1 MAINTV
7 SGNTMLTSGSFP
19 PVRAATTG
27 SNIDVT
33 AGSLLVVD
41 GVQLVAGDRV
51 LVKIRPTQQQKV
63 FTRPIPARGCARQMP
78 APTRNASPAWRS
90 RWRSAPSMRGQ
101 TFICTCAD
109 DPVVVGTSLITFA
122 AQSMVASAT
131 QGATSTTSVAI
142 GVGSKTFAVQAGRA
156 FQAGQA
162 VLINESSNNA
172 NQMFGTVTAYSGTS
186 LTVNVTATGGSG
198 THADWTIV
206 HYPSNAAA
214 GFAPPIG
221 TGNVTEP
228 GSSTPGHVATSR
240 TRPARCCRTA
250 ALPQGLPTPSR
261 RQCWRTRPRRSSSA
275 CSTACWWRR
284 LLAAR

>member
-131 QGATSTTSVAI
+131 QKGRPRPRALRSVLAQRR
-142 GVGSKTFAVQAGRA
+142 SLSRPAGRSRPDR
-156 FQAGQA
+156 
-162 VLINESSNNA
+162 LSSSMRA
-172 NQMFGTVTAYSGTS
+172 PTTPTRCSG
-186 LTVNVTATGGSG
+186 
-198 THADWTIV
+198 
-206 HYPSNAAA
+206 PS
-214 GFAPPIG
+214 
-221 TGNVTEP
+221 
-228 GSSTPGHVATSR
+228 
-240 TRPARCCRTA
+240 RPTA
-250 ALPQGLPTPSR
+250 AR
-261 RQCWRTRPRRSSSA
+261 R
-275 CSTACWWRR
+275 
-284 LLAAR
+284 